1 MSMADHTEPLQI
13 APDPETLYTFHR
25 QQLSA
30 MLDGELSPDEAR
42 FMLRRLEHD
51 VELARCWERWQLCGE
66 LLRGRADGLLPS
78 DFAARVAASV
88 QAPAPRPQARMNAP
102 RRSRMMMWGG
112 MGLAASVALAA
123 VLVVNLPGDEVLP
136 EPMAAATDIPV
147 PAAMAETAAIASVPD
162 MPATSARNIEIA
174 VAATVPVPDHSTRAA
189 HELLVPAAVVPV
201 PVLPRPWP
209 RAGEGAGAFSVG
221 YGLPPMSMS
230 MPMPMDPFQPRWAPP
245 PSAFWPETKAPP
257 LPGHGQSGQD

>member
-13 APDPETLYTFHR
+13 APDPDTLHLFHR

-30 MLDGELSPDEAR
+30 MLDGELSPDEAK

-66 LLRGRADGLLPS
+66 VMRGRADGILPS

-88 QAPAPRPQARMNAP
+88 QAPLPRAQVQVNAP
-102 RRSRMMMWGG
+102 RHSRRMLWGG

-123 VLVVNLPGDEVLP
+123 VLAVTLPADEAISEPVAVAETPAPAALADITP
-136 EPMAAATDIPV
+136 EPGEMEFPLVREFFAPEQALAAT
-147 PAAMAETAAIASVPD
+147 A
-162 MPATSARNIEIA
+162 
-174 VAATVPVPDHSTRAA
+174 PVPDHPAR
-189 HELLVPAAVVPV
+189 ELLPPPVPA

-209 RAGEGAGAFSVG
+209 RAGVGAGAFNVG
-221 YGLPPMSMS
+221 YGTAPV
-230 MPMPMDPFQPRWAPP
+230 PMDPFQPRWAPP
-245 PSAFWPETKAPP
+245 PSAFWPETEARPVQP
-257 LPGHGQSGQD
+257 AHAQARQD